1 MGFGGG
7 CLGAARCGHQGITC
21 GIDSGRLT
29 DAAVYSDAVCSDV
42 VRSVLP
48 TALRVPCLGVPLFL
62 VRRECRIYCAASPAT
77 SRSAAATPRVRPRAP
92 PRVPPSWRGCA
103 PRLPRG

>member
-29 DAAVYSDAVCSDV
+29 DAAVCADAACGDAAASPDAACLVAPISPRARRRQSAV
-42 VRSVLP
+42 SA
-48 TALRVPCLGVPLFL
+48 AL
-62 VRRECRIYCAASPAT
+62 CAAS
-77 SRSAAATPRVRPRAP
+77 RAAFLARA
-92 PRVPPSWRGCA
+92 
-103 PRLPRG
+103 